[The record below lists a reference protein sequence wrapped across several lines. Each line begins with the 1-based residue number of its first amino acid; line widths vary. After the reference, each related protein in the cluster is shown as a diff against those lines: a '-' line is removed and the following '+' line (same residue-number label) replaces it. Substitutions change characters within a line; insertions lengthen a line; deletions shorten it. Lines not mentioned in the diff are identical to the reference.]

1 MNLIIWN
8 CRGTFNPTFCNNVI
22 ELTRIYNPAILILT
36 ETKASGDTTKRIVA
50 RLPFDGAIF
59 ANTIG
64 LSGGLWL
71 LWDSFRVSVTKL
83 LTTE

>member
-36 ETKASGDTTKRIVA
+36 ETKASGDRTKRIVD
-50 RLPFDGAIF
+50 R
-59 ANTIG
+59 
-64 LSGGLWL
+64 
-71 LWDSFRVSVTKL
+71 
-83 LTTE
+83 